1 MHFFCIFLP
10 KNLVVSKKSSTFAVP
25 KQNKMEIEQI
35 IEKIVDKYIEQV
47 DVFEKDQV
55 IDVELYVDDVF
66 IGYGSTLHTEGH
78 HEYYY
83 DVDFQCSQPVDYV
96 IDVAVISDSSICF
109 DGNEDIPD
117 YIKSITAK
125 MLDKEIE
132 KRVTNL

>member
-1 MHFFCIFLP
+1 MG
-10 KNLVVSKKSSTFAVP
+10 
-25 KQNKMEIEQI
+25 IEEI
-35 IEKIVDKYIEQV
+35 IEKIIDKYIEQV

-55 IDVELYVDDVF
+55 IDVELEDDDVL
-66 IGYGSTLHTEGH
+66 ICYGKTLHTEGH

-109 DGNEDIPD
+109 DGNEDVIPD
-117 YIKSITAK
+117 NIKSITAK

-132 KRVTNL
+132 KRVVNL